1 MPSRAK
7 VLCLYVTAGDY
18 ARGQASQLASEQT
31 TERNWNKSVHT
42 HMPVYKQIVVRLARV
57 PLNWLDFVLVNPLS
71 LSVNTQPSSPLN
83 GELWYACN
91 VRKTAV
97 IKSHSKRWRQ
107 APTRR
112 ISHFVEIC
120 LMFVWMYNEGEW
132 VCIGEL
138 AFSLFPSCSLCLTHT
153 TRLENRAGR

>member
-18 ARGQASQLASEQT
+18 ARGQASQLA
-31 TERNWNKSVHT
+31 NKRPNEIEIKVYTLHT

-97 IKSHSKRWRQ
+97 IKSHSKR
-107 APTRR
+107 
-112 ISHFVEIC
+112 
-120 LMFVWMYNEGEW
+120 
-132 VCIGEL
+132 
-138 AFSLFPSCSLCLTHT
+138 
-153 TRLENRAGR
+153 